1 MPSTLPIRPPLPTW
15 PNSLPTSRRGIG
27 LLLALLLHAGVFLWL
42 TYRPTQEQPA
52 TAPPPIALM
61 VLPST
66 DPSSTATP
74 EKQPD
79 KIKQVQSAAP
89 PEIAEPKEEVK
100 SVKAP
105 NPEIV
110 VPKKVR
116 HKAQTKPQPVKPH
129 TAEAPPAPTPPASET
144 HAPVSHPQQSAGT
157 AGSSAVSAPS
167 PGEVNWVSLLRQR
180 LDRFKRYPAQALRQ
194 QAQGVVYLSLTLDR
208 NGGVLSVALDKSSG
222 TPTLDREALALP
234 ARATPLPAPTSDIAP
249 GQAQITLTL
258 PIRFDLRP

>member
-1 MPSTLPIRPPLPTW
+1 MPSTLPIRQPLPAW
-15 PNSLPTSRRGIG
+15 PDSLPASRRGTG

-42 TYRPTQEQPA
+42 AYRPTQEQPA

-61 VLPST
+61 ILPST
-66 DPSSTATP
+66 DPASTATP

-79 KIKQVQSAAP
+79 KIKQIRSAAP
-89 PEIAEPKEEVK
+89 QEKAEPKEEVK
-100 SVKAP
+100 SVEAP

-110 VPKKVR
+110 VAKKVR
-116 HKAQTKPQPVKPH
+116 HSAKTRPQPVKPH
-129 TAEAPPAPTPPASET
+129 DAEVPPAPTPPAPET
-144 HAPVSHPQQSAGT
+144 HAPASHPQQSAGT
-157 AGSSAVSAPS
+157 AGSSTVSAPS

-208 NGGVLSVALDKSSG
+208 HGQVLSVALEKSSG

-234 ARATPLPAPTSDIAP
+234 ARATPLPASTDDIAP
-249 GQAQITLTL
+249 GQAPITLTL